1 MGHDPL
7 HYQTH
12 DTHLKQENRL
22 KFGSSHE
29 MSEGE
34 TGDMVKEASE
44 ARGEKR
50 HMLLRLSLFCKL
62 GQRNKGL

>member
-1 MGHDPL
+1 LAAHN
-7 HYQTH
+7 
-12 DTHLKQENRL
+12 EI
-22 KFGSSHE
+22 
-29 MSEGE
+29 SEGE

-50 HMLLRLSLFCKL
+50 HMLLRLSLFCNL